1 MSNLQSKKSQQ
12 RLVIAGS
19 LFFTS
24 ILASF
29 LISYLS
35 QSGTH
40 YWVLKEPLPQGVQI
54 QSSDLTLIKA
64 TLGQGVHG
72 YMNSQE
78 NPIGSITRRNLGR
91 GELIHLRDISSDAEA
106 LTSESLS
113 ISIRAADIGAT
124 ISPGDLVSLY
134 QVHDAR
140 NGEAVPAPVRIL
152 TGVFIRDLSRKSA
165 NFGSEIS
172 LTLTVDRGDVATLL
186 GATTSGRIVVVSSN
200 GF

>member
-64 TLGQGVHG
+64 TLGQGVRG

-78 NPIGSITRRNLGR
+78 NPIGSITRRNLGE

-140 NGEAVPAPVRIL
+140 NGEAVPTPVRIL

-172 LTLTVDRGDVATLL
+172 LTLSVDRGDVATLL

>member
-1 MSNLQSKKSQQ
+1 M
-12 RLVIAGS
+12 
-19 LFFTS
+19 
-24 ILASF
+24 ASF

-40 YWVLKEPLPQGVQI
+40 YWILKEPLPRGVQI
-54 QSSDLTLIKA
+54 QASDLTLIKA
-64 TLGQGVHG
+64 TLGHGVRG

-78 NPIGSITRRNLGR
+78 NPIGSITRRNLSG
-91 GELIHLRDISSDAEA
+91 GELVNAKDLSDDVNALR
-106 LTSESLS
+106 SESLS
-113 ISIRAADIGAT
+113 ISIRAADIDAT

-140 NGEAVPAPVRIL
+140 NGEAVPEPLRIL
-152 TGVFIRDLSRKSA
+152 TGVYIRELSRKSA

-172 LTLTVDRGDVATLL
+172 LTVTVDRGDVATLL
-186 GATTSGRIVVVSSN
+186 SATSSGRIVVVSSN

>member
-1 MSNLQSKKSQQ
+1 MSNHHSKKSQQ

-19 LFFTS
+19 LFFAS
-24 ILASF
+24 VLASF

-35 QSGTH
+35 QSGEH
-40 YWVLKEPLPQGVQI
+40 YWVLKEPLPRGVQI
-54 QSSDLTLIKA
+54 QASNLTLIKA
-64 TLGQGVHG
+64 TLGNGVRG

-78 NPIGSITRRNLGR
+78 SPIGSITRRNLSG
-91 GELIHLRDISSDAEA
+91 GELINSKDLSDDVEA

-113 ISIRAADIGAT
+113 IAVRAADIGAT

-140 NGEAVPAPVRIL
+140 NGESVIEPLRIL
-152 TGVFIRDLSRKSA
+152 TGVYIRDLSRKSA

-172 LTLTVDRGDVATLL
+172 LTVTVDRSDVATLL
-186 GATTSGRIVVVSSN
+186 GATSSGRIVVVSSN

>member
-1 MSNLQSKKSQQ
+1 MSNLQSKKSQH
-12 RLVIAGS
+12 RLAIAGS

-40 YWVLKEPLPQGVQI
+40 YWVLREPLPRGVQI
-54 QSSDLTLIKA
+54 QSSDLALIKA
-64 TLGQGVHG
+64 TLGQGVRG

-78 NPIGSITRRNLGR
+78 NPIGSITRRNLSG
-91 GELIHLRDISSDAEA
+91 GELINVKDLTDDVAA

-113 ISIRAADIGAT
+113 ISIRAADISPT
-124 ISPGDLVSLY
+124 ISAGDLVSLY

-140 NGEAVPAPVRIL
+140 NGEDVRAPLRIL
-152 TGVFIRDLSRKSA
+152 TGVYIRDLSQKSA
-165 NFGSEIS
+165 NFGGDIS
-172 LTLTVDRGDVATLL
+172 LTVTVDRGDVGTLL
-186 GATTSGRIVVVSSN
+186 AATSSGRIVVVSSN